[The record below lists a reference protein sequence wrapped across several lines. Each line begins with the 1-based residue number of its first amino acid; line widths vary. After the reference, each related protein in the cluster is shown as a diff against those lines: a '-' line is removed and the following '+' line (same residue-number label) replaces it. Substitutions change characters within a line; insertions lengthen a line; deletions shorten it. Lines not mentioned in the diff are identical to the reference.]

1 MRAGGYS
8 SYVSSVLRV
17 TALLGLMLAA
27 CTTRAGE
34 RDGGVHDA
42 GSDMSSD
49 EDASTPMDGAP
60 PDLAPTPGDEFVGP
74 ERLSETS
81 LYADLAAGTIADG
94 VMPYEVRFELWSD
107 GATKRRWLALP
118 AGSRIDTQDPDRWVF
133 PIGTRAWKE
142 FTVGGV
148 RVETRYLVKVAERRW
163 ENVAYL
169 WRVDGADADA
179 RPEGALDAGGTPHD
193 VPSIGGCFDCH
204 RGAPD
209 GLIGVGA
216 LQLATG
222 APDELLAQLESAGL
236 LSDAI
241 VPRPSIPGTPA
252 EQSALGYLHANCG
265 HCHSDVHPLGR
276 FRTMRLGLPLGLVD
290 PRDAPAFTTTV
301 GVAMGH
307 AVGVTTLGVVAGD
320 PAASQLWAR
329 MQLRGDPYQMPAR
342 GSEIADPEGIALV
355 RTWIEG
361 LASPPP

>member
-1 MRAGGYS
+1 MMR
-8 SYVSSVLRV
+8 L
-17 TALLGLMLAA
+17 TAFLGLMLAA
-27 CTTRAGE
+27 CATPATE
-34 RDGGVHDA
+34 HDGGVRDA
-42 GSDMSSD
+42 GADLSSD
-49 EDASTPMDGAP
+49 EDASTPMDAAP
-60 PDLAPTPGDEFVGP
+60 FDLASTPGDEFVGP
-74 ERLSETS
+74 ERLSETG
-81 LYADLAAGTIADG
+81 LYANLAAGTIADD
-94 VMPYEVRFELWSD
+94 VMPYDVRFELWSD

-142 FTVGGV
+142 FTVGAV
-148 RVETRYLVKVAERRW
+148 RVETRYLVKVAEGRW

-169 WRVDGADADA
+169 WRVDDTDADA
-179 RPEGALDAGGTPHD
+179 RPEGVPDAGGTLHD
-193 VPSIGGCFDCH
+193 VPSIRGCFDCH

-222 APDELLAQLESAGL
+222 APDALLARLESAGF

-241 VPRPSIPGTPA
+241 VPRPSIPGTSA

-265 HCHSDVHPLGR
+265 HCHGDVHPLGR
-276 FRTMRLGLPLGLVD
+276 FRTMRLGLPLGLAD
-290 PRDAPAFTTTV
+290 PRDAPAVTTTV
-301 GVAMGH
+301 GVPMNH

-342 GSEIADPEGIALV
+342 GTEVVDADGLALV
-355 RTWIEG
+355 RAWIEG
-361 LASPPP
+361 LAPPPP